1 MKRIYKWVALF
12 VVSVLLV
19 CSFSGCG
26 MLDEETGTPSS
37 NGGSEKGLLDD
48 LDGLLDDLLS
58 DSGDTSSY
66 SDDDDY
72 GSSSQSSSDDDLL
85 GSLFDAFFGSSSSDY
100 GWGDSSYSGGS
111 DNYIGGNTGEK
122 FDYADISDI
131 QSGSGKATI
140 MVYIVGSNL
149 ESDSGCA
156 TMDIQEMCEAN
167 IGSNVNLIIEAGGAK
182 RWQNSVMT
190 SGFCSDWITSIS
202 D

>member
-85 GSLFDAFFGSSSSDY
+85 GSLFDAFFG
-100 GWGDSSYSGGS
+100 
-111 DNYIGGNTGEK
+111 
-122 FDYADISDI
+122 
-131 QSGSGKATI
+131 
-140 MVYIVGSNL
+140 
-149 ESDSGCA
+149 
-156 TMDIQEMCEAN
+156 
-167 IGSNVNLIIEAGGAK
+167 AK
-182 RWQNSVMT
+182 
-190 SGFCSDWITSIS
+190 I
-202 D
+202 